1 MTDETTI
8 ADRLAKAAVEQAA
21 FEGWSRLSVAAVAEH
36 AGVPL
41 GDAYAAVADKP
52 ALLRAILARTDRLVL
67 ADGPAAAD
75 EPPRDR
81 LFEILMRR
89 FDVLQADREG
99 YQAILRELPRDPVS
113 GVLLLPHMA
122 TAMGWMLEAAHVSS
136 AGLFGSLRIKALSLV
151 YLNTLRIWMDD
162 DSADMART
170 MATLD
175 SGLRQAE
182 AWAERLSAFSGEG
195 RSRRQR
201 AADEDFGEAPSDWA
215 STSGSGTS
223 Y

>member
-1 MTDETTI
+1 MTEETTI
-8 ADRLAKAAVEQAA
+8 ANRLAKAAVERAA
-21 FEGWSRLSVAAVAEH
+21 DEGWPRLSVAAVAGH
-36 AGVPL
+36 AGVQL
-41 GDAYAAVADKP
+41 EDAYAAVAHKP

-67 ADGPAAAD
+67 GAGPADAE

-99 YQAILRELPRDPVS
+99 YVAILRGLPRDPVA
-113 GVLLLPHMA
+113 GLMLLPHLA
-122 TAMGWMLEAAHVSS
+122 TAMGWMLEAAQVSS
-136 AGLFGSLRIKALSLV
+136 AGLIGNLRIKALSLV
-151 YLNTLRIWMDD
+151 YLNALRTWMED

-182 AWAERLSAFSGEG
+182 VWAERLSAFSGEG
-195 RSRRQR
+195 RRR
-201 AADEDFGEAPSDWA
+201 AGGDEGSSDLPPDWA
-215 STSGSGTS
+215 SPSGPGTDT
-223 Y
+223 